1 MVITSGVQHMSK
13 VIMVDDLIKKMK
25 NFKSQKDVADFIKKY
40 RSVDYLP
47 MIMMNY
53 ADELISK
60 NKYDTAC
67 LIFLELAENKYIGY
81 IYDDVTLWLRLGEY
95 YINNNEIEKGK
106 AYLIKLCDEVE
117 NYEEALEFRELTT
130 EWQKLKPYIVNEIK
144 PSVVSAENVDNDET
158 MTDDELIEL
167 FLEEMASGGIH
178 AYLSNYGHLLE
189 KTLEIAKSKGKLVTV
204 ELLEL
209 IKTKYFG
216 GEMPKNIETIE
227 DLIDENGWWFE
238 EEYDQY
244 YYDIEKELC

>member
-1 MVITSGVQHMSK
+1 MSK
-13 VIMVDDLIKKMK
+13 VVMLDDLMEQMR
-25 NFKSQKDVADFIKKY
+25 NFKSQKDVAKFIKKY

-53 ADELISK
+53 ADKLISK

-67 LIFLELAENKYIGY
+67 LIYLEMAENKHLGY
-81 IYDDVTLWLRLGEY
+81 IYDEVTLWFRLGEY

-106 AYLIKLCDEVE
+106 AYLIKLCDEIS
-117 NYEEALEFRELTT
+117 NYEESLEFRDLTAD
-130 EWQKLKPYIVNEIK
+130 WQKLKPYVVNEIK
-144 PSVVSAENVDNDET
+144 PSVVSAENAGNDET

-178 AYLSNYGHLLE
+178 AYLTNYGHRLE
-189 KTLEIAKSKGKLVTV
+189 ETLAVAKRREKPVTV

-209 IKTKYFG
+209 IKTKYFN

-227 DLIDENGWWFE
+227 NIIDKNDWWFE